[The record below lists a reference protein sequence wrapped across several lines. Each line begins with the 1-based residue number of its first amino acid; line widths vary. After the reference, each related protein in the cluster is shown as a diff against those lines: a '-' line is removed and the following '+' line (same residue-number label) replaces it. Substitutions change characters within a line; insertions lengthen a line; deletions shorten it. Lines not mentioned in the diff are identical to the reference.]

1 MSYPTIHQC
10 RGCHAPS
17 ASLVPVLQMDPMPL
31 AGMFCRSAES
41 ARTAPLFP
49 LTWMRCSGCGAVQ
62 VAEDISGA
70 QLYEEYNYASSTVPG
85 LVRHFIGFA
94 DTLASFYGRDSAL
107 TYLEIGCND
116 GVLLNQL
123 PPGWKR
129 LGVDPSDVSRR
140 AGAAASW
147 RLVNRPFTPEV
158 VKEHG
163 LEGTVDVM
171 SGSNC
176 LAHITDLREV
186 FAGAALALKPGGHFW
201 VEVHDLAAT
210 LAGGQWDTI
219 YHEHKVEWSE
229 SALVRCVCALG
240 FAHEATLRTPLH
252 GGLLRVRFRRDPHAA
267 PIPGRAPEAEPGLRG
282 IQHAYDRRSDTPAA
296 RRLARILDEGGG
308 IIAAYGAAGRAN
320 VYLNQLPHLR
330 FAYIVDES
338 PLRCVKFIPQ
348 TSTPIVP
355 PSGMIDHPPVACLV
369 TAWNHRDDIVR
380 KYPGHTWEWLTAFGE
395 A

>member
-1 MSYPTIHQC
+1 
-10 RGCHAPS
+10 
-17 ASLVPVLQMDPMPL
+17 MDPMPL

-49 LTWMRCSGCGAVQ
+49 LTWMRCSECGAVQ

-252 GGLLRVRFRRDPHAA
+252 GGLLRVRFRRDPHAT
-267 PIPGRAPEAEPGLRG
+267 PIPGRAPEPEPGLRG

-338 PLRCVKFIPQ
+338 PLRCGKFIPQ